1 MEADFLE
8 LTNLQ
13 KLCKEKRDKILD
25 WGQPIWKQNLY
36 IYRQQKDIDLKIE
49 HLKTVLYLF
58 AWKLNLTLTGPDQTR
73 PEGKEED
80 QKL

>member
-1 MEADFLE
+1 MKTEF
-8 LTNLQ
+8 
-13 KLCKEKRDKILD
+13 I
-25 WGQPIWKQNLY
+25 Y
-36 IYRQQKDIDLKIE
+36 IENRNIIELKIE

-58 AWKLNLTLTGPDQTR
+58 AWNLIFNINRTRPDQTR